1 MSEPC
6 FILNFTNIS
15 AADHHRVGGKCA
27 SLGDMTQAGF
37 NVPPGFAVTTD
48 AYQQMLAH
56 NGLREEIVALLA
68 ASEAFAGTPEKE
80 LNALAES
87 FVEKLTS
94 LIPMGRMATVE
105 DLFGTA
111 LLLLSPAGAFI
122 TGQTIYVDGGRT
134 LV

>member
-1 MSEPC
+1 MSEAC

-56 NGLREEIVALLA
+56 NGLREEIVALLDTLDVSDVTEQERVSQA
-68 ASEAFAGTPEKE
+68 IQVRFRSHSLPGA
-80 LNALAES
+80 
-87 FVEKLTS
+87 VEQAIRDS
-94 LIPMGRMATVE
+94 YAHMDNIPVAVRSSAT
-105 DLFGTA
+105 
-111 LLLLSPAGAFI
+111 
-122 TGQTIYVDGGRT
+122 
-134 LV
+134 